1 MKENIDVNLTRR
13 FSGVVRL
20 YNEKLF
26 DFFRNSHVAVI
37 GVGGVGS
44 WAVEALARTGV
55 GNITMVDLD
64 NISESNINRQIHALS
79 STIGKTKIFTMAER
93 ILEINPSCHIVC
105 KEEFI
110 TSDNI
115 NSILSDEYNIII
127 DCIDQV
133 ASKLAIVFF
142 SMSKKIPLLLCGAA
156 GGKTDPFSLKYGDIS
171 LAKYDSLL
179 SSLRYKIRKDSRF
192 LNLLKNSCSSN
203 RFPRKFGLNALWFE
217 QHTVYPNNCSKTDF
231 QHGLACSGYGSIVTS
246 TASMG
251 FAASSIAISIIE
263 EEFCIKNSS

>member
-13 FSGVVRL
+13 FNSIVRL
-20 YNEKLF
+20 YNKNFF
-26 DFFRNSHVAVI
+26 DFLRKSHVAVI

-44 WAVEALARTGV
+44 WVVEALARTGI

-93 ILEINPSCHIVC
+93 ISEINPSCNIVC
-105 KEEFI
+105 KEEFVA
-110 TSDNI
+110 SDNI
-115 NSILSDEYNIII
+115 DSILSDEYSVIV

-133 ASKLAIVFF
+133 AAKLAIVYF
-142 SMSKKIPLLLCGAA
+142 SMNKVCPLLVCGAA
-156 GGKTDPFSLKYGDIS
+156 GGKTNPFSLKYGDIS

-179 SSLRYKIRKDSRF
+179 SSLRYKIRKDIKF
-192 LNLLKNSCSSN
+192 LNIMKNSNN
-203 RFPRKFGLNALWFE
+203 RSPRRIGLNALWFE
-217 QHTVYPNNCSKTDF
+217 QHTVYPDNCSKTDF

-251 FAASSIAISIIE
+251 FAAASIAINIIE
-263 EEFCIKNSS
+263 EEFRVKNPVN